1 MATPRALFAETF
13 AGRTLQLL
21 SGGKLFATPAPQ
33 IPTKEVLERRPT
45 INRTMS
51 RRSVQSDNSTQA
63 EIAEKG
69 AIAELV
75 DWNGPDDPDNPHNWS
90 LATRVFI
97 TALICILTFSI
108 YIGSAIYATG
118 VIGISEQFHVSHT
131 VAVLGLS
138 LFVFGYGL
146 GPMVLAPF
154 AEAPPI
160 GRMPVY
166 IITHLIFLFLNFGVV
181 YAKNIGMLLAFRFLT
196 GFFGSPVLAL
206 GGSSLADVW
215 SPKKV
220 TYAIGIWGN
229 FAICGPVIGPL
240 VSGFAVQAKGW
251 KWSIWELIWL
261 NGFCAVLLILCLP
274 ETSAENILFRRAAR
288 LRKLT
293 GEAKYRCAAEIEAEK
308 LRPKDLVVM
317 SLVRPF
323 HLLFTQPILLAQNI
337 YLGLIYALL
346 YCWFEAFPLVFG
358 GIYGF
363 NLGQQGLA
371 YLGILV
377 GCLIFT
383 PPYFYWVHKYI
394 NPYTNDDG
402 TIKPEKRLPAA
413 IVGSFFLPVCL
424 FWFGW
429 SARESVHWIMPII
442 GSVFFS
448 IGGGAL
454 FNALLSYQSDA
465 YPKVVG
471 SVLAGNDFMRSAFGG
486 AFPIFATQMFQNMG
500 IDWGCSMLGF
510 FAIAFIPIPILI
522 YKYGER
528 LRMAS
533 KFARHDI

>member
-1 MATPRALFAETF
+1 
-13 AGRTLQLL
+13 
-21 SGGKLFATPAPQ
+21 
-33 IPTKEVLERRPT
+33 
-45 INRTMS
+45 MS
-51 RRSVQSDNSTQA
+51 RRSVNSDISTLA

-69 AIAELV
+69 ATAELV

-90 LATRVFI
+90 LVTRVFI

-118 VIGISEQFHVSHT
+118 IIGISEKFNVSHT
-131 VAVLGLS
+131 VATLGLS
-138 LFVFGYGL
+138 MFVFGYGL
-146 GPMVLAPF
+146 GPMILAPF

-166 IITHLIFLFLNFGVV
+166 IITHLAFLFLNFGVV

-206 GGSSLADVW
+206 GGSTLADVW

-229 FAICGPVIGPL
+229 FAILGPVIGPL
-240 VSGFAVQAKGW
+240 VAGFAVQAKGW

-261 NGFCAVLLILCLP
+261 NAFCAVLLIFGLP
-274 ETSAENILFRRAAR
+274 ETSGDNILLRRAAR
-288 LRKLT
+288 IRKMT
-293 GEAKYRCAAEIEAEK
+293 GEAKYRCSAEIEAEK
-308 LRPKDLVVM
+308 LNPKDLVVM

-323 HLLFTQPILLAQNI
+323 QLLFSEPILLAQNT

-363 NLGQQGLA
+363 DLGSQGLA
-371 YLGILV
+371 YLGLLV
-377 GCLIFT
+377 GCVLFT
-383 PPYFYWVHKYI
+383 PPYFYWIHKYI
-394 NPYTNDDG
+394 NPHTNDDG

-413 IVGSFFLPVCL
+413 IVGSLFLPVCL

-429 SARESVHWIMPII
+429 SSRQSIHWIMPII

-448 IGGGAL
+448 VGAGLL

-471 SVLAGNDFMRSAFGG
+471 SVLAGNDFMRAAFGG
-486 AFPIFATQMFQNMG
+486 AFPIFATQMYKNMG

-510 FAIAFIPIPILI
+510 LAIAFIPMPILI